1 MKNANL
7 LVAGVFFSCSVTLHA
22 SEVDVP
28 HSFTSGTAAVASEVN
43 ENFSALE
50 TAVDD
55 NHLKIEAMQ
64 AEIDE
69 LIEQNQSLQ
78 EQLSELQNAE
88 PTAVAM
94 PVFPRGAGP
103 NFTDFSLDDEK
114 GVFTIEFNI
123 QVDPLTFN
131 PGTNVTASG
140 TGGVY
145 SGSIS
150 WTDNNSTLVFTTIEN
165 FTTISPCFT
174 GGLEFTILGTG
185 ELAAQDTHG
194 KPIDGD
200 RDGAPGGDLTI
211 VYDLVC

>member
-1 MKNANL
+1 MKNVNL
-7 LVAGVFFSCSVTLHA
+7 LAAGVFFSCSVTLHA

-28 HSFTSGTAAVASEVN
+28 HSFTSGTAAVASEVT

-78 EQLSELQNAE
+78 AQLSELQNTE
-88 PTAVAM
+88 PSTVAM
-94 PVFPRGAGP
+94 PVFPRGEGP
-103 NFTDFSLDDEK
+103 NFIDFGLDNNR
-114 GVFTIEFNI
+114 GVFTVEFNV

-131 PGTNVTASG
+131 PGTNVTVSG
-140 TGGVY
+140 AGGVG

-150 WTDNNSTLVFTTIEN
+150 WSDNYSTLIFTTIEN
-165 FTTISPCFT
+165 FTTISPCFS
-174 GGLEFTILGTG
+174 GGLDFTILGTG
-185 ELAAQDTHG
+185 ELAPQDTQG
-194 KPIDGD
+194 RPIDGD
-200 RDGAPGGDLTI
+200 RDGVPGGDFTI
-211 VYDLVC
+211 TYDLVC